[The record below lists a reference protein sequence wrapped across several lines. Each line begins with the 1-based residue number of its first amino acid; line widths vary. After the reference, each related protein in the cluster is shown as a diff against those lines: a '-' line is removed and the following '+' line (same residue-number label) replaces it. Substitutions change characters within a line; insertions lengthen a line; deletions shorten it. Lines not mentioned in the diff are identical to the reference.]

1 MVQSASELDHP
12 SPCSQPLDFIFFYF
26 VSARSQFHL
35 QYQHFLWFQGNL
47 FSGCGVH
54 LSLHQQFH
62 AFTYISLRWIRQ
74 HPHTSSIASRDQWPH
89 WILSWLFSIMM
100 TYIELFITI
109 MNIYISTK
117 VSRVHLVY
125 NKNLK
130 SKDKDGVFVL
140 AYNLLGRHEPNE
152 DVLEHSYNKE
162 FFDLYLTH
170 W

>member
-1 MVQSASELDHP
+1 
-12 SPCSQPLDFIFFYF
+12 
-26 VSARSQFHL
+26 
-35 QYQHFLWFQGNL
+35 
-47 FSGCGVH
+47 
-54 LSLHQQFH
+54 
-62 AFTYISLRWIRQ
+62 
-74 HPHTSSIASRDQWPH
+74 
-89 WILSWLFSIMM
+89 MM